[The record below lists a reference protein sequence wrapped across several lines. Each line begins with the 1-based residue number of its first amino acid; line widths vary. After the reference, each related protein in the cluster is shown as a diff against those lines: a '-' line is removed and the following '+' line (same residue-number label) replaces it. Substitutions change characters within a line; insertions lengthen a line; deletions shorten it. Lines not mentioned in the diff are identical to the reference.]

1 MKFDSE
7 FKEMLGTQQELPR
20 VVNEKWDAALLQ
32 IREGRVRPKRRRR
45 PLRIAA
51 KSCGALAA
59 SFAILLTVAL
69 VNPVFAESIPP
80 LGEIIR
86 FLKGDQSKMGA
97 PAVVEQADII
107 EENLQAVQ
115 PAEKTTKLS
124 VVEAYCD
131 KDTLVATLCVEPD
144 EALEQYDIIHPAA
157 TVKINGKEIQG
168 FTCSLEKR
176 EDGSFVGIGTADV
189 SDLDL
194 SGEFSLE
201 VSMDQA
207 VVVDN
212 STLVLDVFDKDTGA
226 CPYSDEELQ
235 EMVNKM
241 SVRERMGLGW
251 TEQREEIDLPA
262 LSFTGTVTVDESLR
276 RVYEVNE
283 EQNGCTVSSV
293 TVSPGSTLVDVT
305 WPENVV
311 YAITDNMGNEI
322 GLSKTASA
330 QGVYNPIYKGTTSL
344 TFTFYNLND
353 RNTPAAVIEV
363 PIEGGGY
370 ADVWMPAPRTE
381 GDITYIPSV
390 PETPA
395 DWLNREPEDQ
405 VFRLGE
411 TILLDRKEEGIKQEF
426 TFSNM
431 QVYDSPQAAGI
442 DTSELSPMYQDG
454 GPDVSGSKFIT
465 LDLNVKNLEGTA
477 NGVDMTGYG
486 WPDPKYP
493 GLMHHENVPGDYAYF
508 SDAGQGMKDYG
519 FAQIPD
525 MTEYNGKVG
534 FYWNEEDLKAGNLQ
548 LTLTIPD
555 YESHS
560 NMPLYLHIELPA
572 YEE

>member
-32 IREGRVRPKRRRR
+32 IREGRVRPKRRRG

-59 SFAILLTVAL
+59 SLAILFTVAL

-97 PAVVEQADII
+97 PAVVEQAGVI
-107 EENLQAVQ
+107 EENMQAVQ
-115 PAEKTTKLS
+115 PAEKATKLS

-131 KDTLVATLCVEPD
+131 KDTLVAALCVEPD
-144 EALEQYDIIHPAA
+144 EALEQYDIIYPDA
-157 TVKINGKEIQG
+157 TAKINGKEIQG

-176 EDGSFVGIGTADV
+176 EDSSFVGVASADV
-189 SDLDL
+189 SGLDL

-241 SVRERMGLGW
+241 SNRERMGLGW
-251 TEQREEIDLPA
+251 TELREEIALPH
-262 LSFTGTVTVDESLR
+262 LSFSGTVQVDEGLR
-276 RVYEVNE
+276 RVYEVNRQE
-283 EQNGCTVSSV
+283 NGCGVESV
-293 TVSPGSTLVDVT
+293 TVSPGATIMNVST
-305 WPENVV
+305 PEDTIYIV
-311 YAITDNMGNEI
+311 TDNMGNTI
-322 GLSKTASA
+322 RPSKLANDSS
-330 QGVYNPIYKGTTSL
+330 VYNPLYKGTTAL

-353 RNTPAAVIEV
+353 RNTPAAVFQA

-370 ADVWMPAPRTE
+370 ADVWTPAPRE
-381 GDITYIPSV
+381 GITYIPSL
-390 PETPA
+390 PELPEN
-395 DWLNREPEDQ
+395 WLNREPEDQ

-508 SDAGQGMKDYG
+508 SDAGQGMKNYG

-548 LTLTIPD
+548 LTLTVPD
-555 YESHS
+555 YESRS
-560 NMPLYLHIELPA
+560 NVPLYLHIEIPA
-572 YEE
+572 SDE